1 MAFALFGI
9 GSGIAASLTAMWVFR
24 LVSERADKIRKH
36 DEDTANKL
44 DQYRFGNP
52 AAVPM
57 RISGFD
63 KPR

>member
-1 MAFALFGI
+1 VVGAA
-9 GSGIAASLTAMWVFR
+9 IAGMWVFR

-36 DEDTANKL
+36 DENTANKL
-44 DQYRFGNP
+44 DQYRFGNR